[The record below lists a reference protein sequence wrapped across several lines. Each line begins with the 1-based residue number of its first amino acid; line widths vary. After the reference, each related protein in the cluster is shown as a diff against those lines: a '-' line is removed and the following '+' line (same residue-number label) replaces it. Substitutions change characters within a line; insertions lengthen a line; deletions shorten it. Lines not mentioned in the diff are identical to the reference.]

1 MNDVQIKCFLAAAV
15 SQSFAEAAEKLYMTP
30 PTFGRHISA
39 LERELGYP
47 LFLRGW
53 KRLRLTAAGELM
65 YEGFQEIIEKFQ
77 SLQTEVA
84 RLNSGQT
91 GQLTVGI
98 LEGQLLDDQLRT
110 VLRYFREAYP
120 DLPVKLLR
128 YSFRAMEEALLDGSL
143 DVGITPTA
151 EVEQTDDLDYKPF
164 CTLPN
169 YIVLPKDHPLAQK
182 EDLTLLDFAQVPL
195 LELAEGECRMVS
207 RLMHEC
213 CQRAGFEPQVI
224 VCPDLNAQLF
234 ALETG
239 LGVMALNQNHM
250 ACNNPALAARA
261 VPGLPEGEFCAAW
274 HQANPNPALQ
284 LFLDRL

>member
-169 YIVLPKDHPLAQK
+169 YIVLPKDHPLASGGRRLLVYTGDSWR
-182 EDLTLLDFAQVPL
+182 EVEAPSEESLT
-195 LELAEGECRMVS
+195 GG
-207 RLMHEC
+207 
-213 CQRAGFEPQVI
+213 AG
-224 VCPDLNAQLF
+224 
-234 ALETG
+234 
-239 LGVMALNQNHM
+239 
-250 ACNNPALAARA
+250 
-261 VPGLPEGEFCAAW
+261 PEGEAECDNSIDVHPYYIRFSGDSGGW
-274 HQANPNPALQ
+274 
-284 LFLDRL
+284 LDIVPRERMGEGVVTMPVSVKAMHNWASHAVRFDPEVFFARLIK

>member
-110 VLRYFREAYP
+110 VLRYFREA
-120 DLPVKLLR
+120 
-128 YSFRAMEEALLDGSL
+128 
-143 DVGITPTA
+143 
-151 EVEQTDDLDYKPF
+151 
-164 CTLPN
+164 
-169 YIVLPKDHPLAQK
+169 
-182 EDLTLLDFAQVPL
+182 
-195 LELAEGECRMVS
+195 
-207 RLMHEC
+207 
-213 CQRAGFEPQVI
+213 
-224 VCPDLNAQLF
+224 
-234 ALETG
+234 
-239 LGVMALNQNHM
+239 
-250 ACNNPALAARA
+250 
-261 VPGLPEGEFCAAW
+261 
-274 HQANPNPALQ
+274 
-284 LFLDRL
+284 